1 MSDGMYHQPSGR
13 ELHEF
18 INEQRDTPLQDGGAL
33 VIECSGCGTPLLEVW
48 VIRPNAQITS
58 NVIVRCPCGDKSFSK
73 KIQGQ
78 YCVCMLEG
86 SNVRIVN
93 TDTDTVQNND
103 GSILQDVVIHMA
115 NK

>member
-1 MSDGMYHQPSGR
+1 MHQQPPGR
-13 ELHEF
+13 AIHES

-33 VIECSGCGTPLLEVW
+33 IIECSGCGTRLLELW
-48 VIRPNAQITS
+48 VIRPNAQIVS
-58 NVIVRCPCGDKSFSK
+58 NIVVWCPCGDKSFSK
-73 KIQGQ
+73 RIQGQ

-86 SNVRIVN
+86 SNVRIVD

-103 GSILQDVVIHMA
+103 GSITQDVVIHME